1 MMRSVKMNVGNKPVG
16 TALTWA
22 YPNGQGYG
30 AYVIPTYQLTVS
42 GKDSKGVLK
51 SKDFEVLRFGILCKH
66 ATDKPTVV
74 GLAEQQTHIIKA
86 WLPHYTVHS
95 ARSSERGAWQVY
107 GGFLI
112 HDGPDDPKKEIYA
125 SIGCIELCGGPRGFD
140 IFNDF
145 VIELSGAVS
154 KDRARNLIDIGS
166 AKNISIT
173 YEKAARPVLRSA

>member
-1 MMRSVKMNVGNKPVG
+1 M
-16 TALTWA
+16 
-22 YPNGQGYG
+22 
-30 AYVIPTYQLTVS
+30 
-42 GKDSKGVLK
+42 
-51 SKDFEVLRFGILCKH
+51 
-66 ATDKPTVV
+66 
-74 GLAEQQTHIIKA
+74 
-86 WLPHYTVHS
+86 PHYTVHS

-145 VIELSGAVS
+145 VIELSGAVY

-166 AKNISIT
+166 SKNIAIT
-173 YEKAARPVLRSA
+173 YEKATRPILRSA